1 MKAAQL
7 GIRIPY
13 SLNERLNAFIE
24 ETGMSKTEVV
34 VNALA
39 SYMGC
44 TEEVSLTERIAS
56 IEAKVARLEALGK
69 TQ

>member
-44 TEEVSLTERIAS
+44 TEEVSLTERMAS
-56 IEAKVARLEALGK
+56 IVAKVARLEALGK